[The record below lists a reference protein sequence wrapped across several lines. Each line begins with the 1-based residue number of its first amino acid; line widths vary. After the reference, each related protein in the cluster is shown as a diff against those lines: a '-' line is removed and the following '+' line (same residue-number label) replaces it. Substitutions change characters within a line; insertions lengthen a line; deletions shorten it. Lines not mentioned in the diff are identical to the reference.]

1 MCNFVYSLKY
11 KSYSLNFL
19 IQKIMVAYAYKGA
32 EKPDELL
39 ILQQL
44 GLNEVKRGSVQC
56 VLY

>member
-1 MCNFVYSLKY
+1 
-11 KSYSLNFL
+11 
-19 IQKIMVAYAYKGA
+19 MVAYAYKGA